1 MTDSGFATLQSA
13 VTIAKDRQ
21 ITSARKLIASLLVAG
36 FKRADI
42 DEAVDFLS
50 AYEKDKQTGVAT
62 GA

>member
-21 ITSARKLIASLLVAG
+21 ITSARKLMAG